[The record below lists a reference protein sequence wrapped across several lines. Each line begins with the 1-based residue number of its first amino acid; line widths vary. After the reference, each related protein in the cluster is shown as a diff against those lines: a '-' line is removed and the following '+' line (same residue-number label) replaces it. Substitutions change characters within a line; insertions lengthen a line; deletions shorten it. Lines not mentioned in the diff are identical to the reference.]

1 MSEHD
6 RWVDA
11 AGAYVLEAMPED
23 EREAFER
30 HLDDCA
36 ACREEVADLLPA
48 AHALPMASP
57 QMTPPP
63 ELKARIMAEV
73 EREAALLAQAGE
85 PADRPPPAAEARP
98 RRGRERRGWLSGW
111 RLAPVAAALLV
122 AGVLAGTALDRDP
135 SGPGEPAA
143 RTVAVTVDRDRA
155 PDGSAELRL
164 SGGEAML
171 VGRGM
176 PAPPEGRVYQVWVMP
191 EGSNTPQ
198 PTDVLFSPRSDGSVM
213 AAIPNVDNAKMVLV
227 TDEPMGGSDEPSRTP
242 VMTASP
248 S

>member
-1 MSEHD
+1 MSEHE

-11 AGAYVLEAMPED
+11 AGAYVLEAMPDD

-36 ACREEVADLLPA
+36 ACREEVAELLPA

-73 EREAALLAQAGE
+73 EREADLLAQVGAD
-85 PADRPPPAAEARP
+85 ADRPAPA
-98 RRGRERRGWLSGW
+98 RRGRERGGWFSGW
-111 RLAPVAAALLV
+111 RLAPVAAALLI
-122 AGVLAGTALDRDP
+122 AGVLAGTALDRDQAA
-135 SGPGEPAA
+135 PGQPEV
-143 RTVAVTVDRDRA
+143 RTVAVTVDPKRA
-155 PDGSAELRL
+155 PDGSAELRVAD
-164 SGGEAML
+164 GEATL

-191 EGSNTPQ
+191 KGSNTPE
-198 PTDVLFSPRSDGSVM
+198 PTNALFYPRADGSM
-213 AAIPNVDNAKMVLV
+213 TTAIPDVGDAKTVLV
-227 TDEPMGGSDEPSRTP
+227 TDEPVGGSDEPSRTP
-242 VMTASP
+242 VMTAALS
-248 S
+248 

>member
-1 MSEHD
+1 MSEHE
-6 RWVDA
+6 RWVDT

-30 HLDDCA
+30 HLDACA
-36 ACREEVADLLPA
+36 ACRAEVADLLPA
-48 AHALPMASP
+48 ARALPMASP

-73 EREAALLAQAGE
+73 EREAALLAQAGA
-85 PADRPPPAAEARP
+85 PDREAAAPKRS
-98 RRGRERRGWLSGW
+98 RRRWLMGW

-122 AGVLAGTALDRDP
+122 AGVLAGTALDRD
-135 SGPGEPAA
+135 SSGEPVE
-143 RTVAVTVDRDRA
+143 RTLAVTVDPERA
-155 PDGSAELRL
+155 PDGSAELRV
-164 SGGEAML
+164 SDGEAVL

-191 EGSNTPQ
+191 EGSNTPE
-198 PTDVLFSPRSDGSVM
+198 PTDVLFSPRADGSVM
-213 AAIPNVDNAKMVLV
+213 AAIPNVNKAKMVLV
-227 TDEPMGGSDEPSRTP
+227 TDEPMGGSDEPTRTP

>member
-1 MSEHD
+1 MSEHE

-23 EREAFER
+23 ERQAFER
-30 HLDDCA
+30 HLDDCPI
-36 ACREEVADLLPA
+36 CQEEVAELLPA

-57 QMTPPP
+57 QLMPPP

-73 EREAALLAQAGE
+73 EREAALLAQAGNT
-85 PADRPPPAAEARP
+85 ADRPAPAPASATRP
-98 RRGRERRGWLSGW
+98 RRRWLAGW

-135 SGPGEPAA
+135 ADAPLE
-143 RTVAVTVDRDRA
+143 RTVAVTVDPERA
-155 PDGSAELRL
+155 PDGTAQLRVID
-164 SGGEAML
+164 GEAML
-171 VGRGM
+171 VGTGM
-176 PAPPEGRVYQVWVMP
+176 PQPPEGRVYQVWVMP
-191 EGSNTPQ
+191 KGSNTPE
-198 PTDVLFSPRSDGSVM
+198 PTNALFYPRADGSI
-213 AAIPNVDNAKMVLV
+213 ATAIPDVSDAKMVLV

-242 VMTASP
+242 FMTASP

>member
-1 MSEHD
+1 MSEHE

-23 EREAFER
+23 ERGAFER
-30 HLDDCA
+30 HLDACA
-36 ACREEVADLLPA
+36 VCREDVADLLPA

-73 EREAALLAQAGE
+73 EREAALLAQVGAPE
-85 PADRPPPAAEARP
+85 REAAAPTRS
-98 RRGRERRGWLSGW
+98 RRGWLMGW

-122 AGVLAGTALDRDP
+122 AGVLAGVALDGDEGMSSP
-135 SGPGEPAA
+135 VT
-143 RTVAVTVDRDRA
+143 RTVAVTVDPKRA
-155 PDGSAELRL
+155 PDGTAELHVVD
-164 SGGEAML
+164 GEAML
-171 VGRGM
+171 VGTGM

-191 EGSNTPQ
+191 KGSNTPE
-198 PTDVLFSPRSDGSVM
+198 PTNALFYPRADGSV
-213 AAIPNVDNAKMVLV
+213 ATAIPDVSEAKMVLV
-227 TDEPMGGSDEPSRTP
+227 TDEPMGGSEEPSRTP

>member
-1 MSEHD
+1 MSDHE

-30 HLDDCA
+30 HLDGCA
-36 ACREEVADLLPA
+36 ICREEVAELLPA

-57 QMTPPP
+57 QMVPPP
-63 ELKARIMAEV
+63 ELKTRIMAEV
-73 EREAALLAQAGE
+73 EREAALLAQAGT
-85 PADRPPPAAEARP
+85 ADRPAPEPRP
-98 RRGRERRGWLSGW
+98 RRRWLVGW

-135 SGPGEPAA
+135 SGPAQPVE
-143 RTVAVTVDRDRA
+143 RTVAVKVDPERA
-155 PDGSAELRL
+155 PGGSAELRV

-171 VGRGM
+171 VGTGM
-176 PAPPEGRVYQVWVMP
+176 PAPPDGRIYQVWVMP
-191 EGSNTPQ
+191 KGSNTPE
-198 PTDVLFSPRSDGSVM
+198 PTDVLFAPRRDGSIV
-213 AAIPNVDNAKMVLV
+213 AAIPDVRDAKMVLV
-227 TDEPMGGSDEPSRTP
+227 TDEPLGGSDEPSRTP
-242 VMTASP
+242 FMTAAP

>member
-11 AGAYVLEAMPED
+11 AGAYVLEAMPDD

-30 HLDDCA
+30 HLDDCPI
-36 ACREEVADLLPA
+36 CREEVAELLPA

-57 QMTPPP
+57 QMMPPP

-73 EREAALLAQAGE
+73 EREAALLAQVGA
-85 PADRPPPAAEARP
+85 ADRPAPPPP
-98 RRGRERRGWLSGW
+98 RRRRRWLTGW

-122 AGVLAGTALDRDP
+122 AGVLAGAALDRDP
-135 SGPGEPAA
+135 SGAPVE
-143 RTVAVTVDRDRA
+143 RTVAVTVDPERA
-155 PDGSAELRL
+155 PDGTAELRVID
-164 SGGEAML
+164 GEAML
-171 VGRGM
+171 VGTGM
-176 PAPPEGRVYQVWVMP
+176 PQPPEGRVYQVWVMP
-191 EGSNTPQ
+191 KGSNTPE
-198 PTDVLFSPRSDGSVM
+198 PTNALFYPRADGSI
-213 AAIPNVDNAKMVLV
+213 ATAIPNVSDAKMVLV

-242 VMTASP
+242 FMTASP

>member
-1 MSEHD
+1 MSEHE

-30 HLDDCA
+30 HLDDCV
-36 ACREEVADLLPA
+36 ACREEVAELLPA

-85 PADRPPPAAEARP
+85 GADRPAASRP
-98 RRGRERRGWLSGW
+98 RRRRQWFMGW

-122 AGVLAGTALDRDP
+122 AGVLAGTTLDRDEGP
-135 SGPGEPAA
+135 SSPAT
-143 RTVAVTVDRDRA
+143 RTVAVTVDPKRA
-155 PDGSAELRL
+155 PDGTAELHVT
-164 SGGEAML
+164 GGEAML
-171 VGRGM
+171 VGSGM
-176 PAPPEGRVYQVWVMP
+176 PAPPAGRVYQVWVMP
-191 EGSNTPQ
+191 KGSNTPE
-198 PTDVLFSPRSDGSVM
+198 PTNALFYPRADGSV
-213 AAIPNVDNAKMVLV
+213 ATAIPDVADAKMVLV
-227 TDEPMGGSDEPSRTP
+227 TDEPLGGSDAPSRTP
-242 VMTASP
+242 VMTAAP

>member
-30 HLDDCA
+30 HLDDCPI
-36 ACREEVADLLPA
+36 CQEEVAELLPA

-57 QMTPPP
+57 QLMPPP

-73 EREAALLAQAGE
+73 EREAALLAQAGST
-85 PADRPPPAAEARP
+85 ADRPAPAPASVPRP
-98 RRGRERRGWLSGW
+98 RRRWLAGW

-122 AGVLAGTALDRDP
+122 AGVLVGAALDRDP
-135 SGPGEPAA
+135 SGPAEPVE
-143 RTVAVTVDRDRA
+143 RTVAVRVDPERA
-155 PDGSAELRL
+155 PGGSAELRVL
-164 SGGEAML
+164 GGEAML
-171 VGRGM
+171 VGNGM
-176 PAPPEGRVYQVWVMP
+176 PAPPDGRIYQVWVMP
-191 EGSNTPQ
+191 EGSNTPE
-198 PTDVLFSPRSDGSVM
+198 PTDVLFYPRRDGSIV
-213 AAIPNVDNAKMVLV
+213 AAIPDVSDAKMVLV

>member
-30 HLDDCA
+30 HLDDCTV
-36 ACREEVADLLPA
+36 CREEVAELLPA

-85 PADRPPPAAEARP
+85 PADRPAAAP
-98 RRGRERRGWLSGW
+98 RRRRQWFTGW
-111 RLAPVAAALLV
+111 RLAPVAAALLL

-135 SGPGEPAA
+135 SGAGEPAA

-155 PDGSAELRL
+155 PDGSAELRV

-191 EGSNTPQ
+191 KGSNTPE
-198 PTDVLFSPRSDGSVM
+198 PTDVLFSPRTDGSVT
-213 AAIPNVDNAKMVLV
+213 AAIPNVENAKMVLV
-227 TDEPMGGSDEPSRTP
+227 TDEPLGGSDEPSRTP
-242 VMTASP
+242 VMTATP

>member
-1 MSEHD
+1 MSEHE

-36 ACREEVADLLPA
+36 ACREEVAELLPA

-85 PADRPPPAAEARP
+85 SADRPAAAPPP
-98 RRGRERRGWLSGW
+98 RGRGRERGGWLSGW
-111 RLAPVAAALLV
+111 RLAPVAAALLI
-122 AGVLAGTALDRDP
+122 AGVLAGTALDR
-135 SGPGEPAA
+135 EPAA
-143 RTVAVTVDRDRA
+143 PGQPQVRTVAVTVDPKRA
-155 PDGSAELRL
+155 PDGTAELRVTD
-164 SGGEAML
+164 GEAML

-191 EGSNTPQ
+191 KGSNTPK
-198 PTDVLFSPRSDGSVM
+198 PTNALFYPRADGSV
-213 AAIPNVDNAKMVLV
+213 ATTIPDVSDAKMVLV
-227 TDEPMGGSDEPSRTP
+227 TDEPLGGSDEPSRTP
-242 VMTASP
+242 VMTAAP